1 MPIIGT
7 VIAAVA
13 SFGATAGV
21 AVGVGATIGSAIAV
35 GVVTGAVIGA
45 ATALVTGGNVF
56 EGALRGALIGGVTAG
71 VLSSIGAAADAAAGI
86 ATGQAAT
93 NASTTA
99 ALQGPNA
106 ALFSSTAAPASVTA
120 SNAAAAGTISTATP
134 GYSSGSLAIP
144 NGTTS
149 SGGIPNPPAP
159 PRSTLNK
166 LVFDKEGAINDSFG
180 MIASGVVSG
189 GAQALLT
196 ETPEAPE
203 SQSEYLTQMQA
214 LNVSG
219 DFNTRVANIKIP
231 DAWTRIS
238 PATVSQAQA
247 PTSLQQQP
255 LTPQQLAVLNAQRA
269 EGESY
274 ARPV

>member
-1 MPIIGT
+1 MPIIGSA
-7 VIAAVA
+7 IAAVV

-106 ALFSSTAAPASVTA
+106 ALFSSTATPASVTA

-144 NGTTS
+144 N
-149 SGGIPNPPAP
+149 PNPTPP

-166 LVFDKEGAINDSFG
+166 LVFDKSGAINDSFG
-180 MIASGVVSG
+180 TLASEVVKS

-196 ETPEAPE
+196 ETPKAPE
-203 SQSEYLTQMQA
+203 SRSDYLTQMQA

-219 DFNTRVANIKIP
+219 DFNARVANIKIP